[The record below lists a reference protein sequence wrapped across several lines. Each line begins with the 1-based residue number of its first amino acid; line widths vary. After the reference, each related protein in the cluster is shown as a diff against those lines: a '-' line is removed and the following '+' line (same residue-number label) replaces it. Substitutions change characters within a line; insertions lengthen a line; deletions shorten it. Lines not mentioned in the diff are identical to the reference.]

1 MKLEI
6 DEKKKIGYLSFSW
19 KEIWILIKKRKLS
32 LAIGTIEH
40 FTRDLLNLTFRL
52 KELIKENKNQK
63 K

>member
-6 DEKKKIGYLSFSW
+6 NEKKKIGYLSFSW

-32 LAIGTIEH
+32 LAPGTIEH
-40 FTRDLLNLTFRL
+40 FTRDLLDLTFRL

>member
-32 LAIGTIEH
+32 LAPNTIEH
-40 FTRDLLNLTFRL
+40 IT
-52 KELIKENKNQK
+52 NKAHVGPHTPPMDPINSS
-63 K
+63 

>member
-32 LAIGTIEH
+32 LALGTIEH